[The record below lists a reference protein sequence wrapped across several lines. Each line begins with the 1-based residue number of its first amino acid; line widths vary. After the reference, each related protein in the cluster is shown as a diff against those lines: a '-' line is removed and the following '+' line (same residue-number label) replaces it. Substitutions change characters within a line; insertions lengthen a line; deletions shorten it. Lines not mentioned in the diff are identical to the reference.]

1 MRTLVDTMQ
10 GCLVSCLQS
19 SYADREFE
27 QRLAR
32 TMYTDDRTAPV
43 EKVAVFAQLVGW
55 DLTLFGGVL
64 AASEPEWRWTPA

>member
-1 MRTLVDTMQ
+1 MQ
-10 GCLVSCLQS
+10 GCLVSCLQA

-32 TMYTDDRTAPV
+32 SMFSDHRTAPM
-43 EKVAVFAQLVGW
+43 EQVAEFAQLAGW

-64 AASEPEWRWTPA
+64 AAAEPEW